1 MQDAGTPPNVKG
13 RGLDGRVCE
22 GHCQMRTMRLP
33 RFGSLGDG
41 VLSLG
46 LSPPMTLALRKPLS
60 ESVSR
65 SVWTGQCPPLGS
77 LQLLGICRAA
87 GYVLLVS
94 SNFPLTSGKRGAL
107 PKPTI
112 FARCP
117 RSSARPVSEPPH
129 PPSTWAWGV
138 GNFHLGA
145 RRFLRT
151 YIPFFVVSPPLFF
164 HSF

>member
-13 RGLDGRVCE
+13 RGLGGRVCE

-33 RFGSLGDG
+33 RSGSLGDG

-46 LSPPMTLALRKPLS
+46 LSPPMTLALPKPLS

-65 SVWTGQCPPLGS
+65 SVWTGQGPPLGS
-77 LQLLGICRAA
+77 LQLSGIRRAA

-94 SNFPLTSGKRGAL
+94 NFPLTSRKRGTL
-107 PKPTI
+107 PKTTV

-117 RSSARPVSEPPH
+117 RSSARPISEPAP
-129 PPSTWAWGV
+129 T
-138 GNFHLGA
+138 FHLG
-145 RRFLRT
+145 RGCGQFPLGSQKVPT
-151 YIPFFVVSPPLFF
+151 SLHPFFRPPPLLFF